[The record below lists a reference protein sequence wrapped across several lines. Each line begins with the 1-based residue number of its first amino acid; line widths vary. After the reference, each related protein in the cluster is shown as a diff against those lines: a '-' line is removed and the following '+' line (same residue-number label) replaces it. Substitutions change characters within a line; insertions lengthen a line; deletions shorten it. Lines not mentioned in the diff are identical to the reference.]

1 MSKPYVLG
9 VDIGGTNTVFGIVD
23 ARGIVL
29 ASGSIKTRKHA
40 NFDDYVAD
48 LHKEVMHLLEANDAT
63 DKIQGIGVGAP
74 NANYY
79 TGEILNAPNL
89 PWGPMVP
96 LAAKISE
103 AFNGIPVAVTNDA
116 NAAALGEMTYGAAR
130 GMKDFIMITLGTGV
144 GSGIVINGQLVYGHD
159 GFAGELGH
167 VIRKPNNGRVC
178 GCGRTGCLEA
188 YCSATG
194 VARTAREFIELRSE
208 PSTLRNLEIESIT
221 SKDVYDAAIAGDKM
235 AKDIFTY
242 TGTMLGEAFA
252 DFIAFSSPQ
261 AIILFGGLAKSGDL
275 LLKPIKEALDKNIL
289 ATFKGKT
296 KIILSEL
303 KESDAAV
310 LGASALGWE
319 AKYRYESTPAATTIS
334 PAVATEPTALVE
346 ETPAK
351 KA

>member
-9 VDIGGTNTVFGIVD
+9 IDIGGTNTVFGIVD
-23 ARGIVL
+23 ARGQVV
-29 ASGSIKTRKHA
+29 ASDSIKTLKHSR
-40 NFDDYVAD
+40 FDDYVD
-48 LHKEVMHLLEANDAT
+48 ELHTEIERLLKSNDAQ
-63 DKIQGIGVGAP
+63 DKIQGIGIGAP

-79 TGEILNAPNL
+79 TGLIENGVNL
-89 PWGPMVP
+89 PWGNNIA
-96 LAAKISE
+96 LAEKVSR

-116 NAAALGEMTYGAAR
+116 NAAAIGEMTYGAAR

-144 GSGIVINGQLVYGHD
+144 GSGIVINGQVVYGHD

-167 VIRKPNNGRVC
+167 VIVKRNNGRIC

-208 PSTLRNLEIESIT
+208 PSSLRNLDIESIT
-221 SKDVYDAAIAGDKM
+221 SKDVYDAAMAGDAL
-235 AKDIFTY
+235 AKEIFEY
-242 TGTMLGEAFA
+242 TGKILGEAFA
-252 DFIAFSSPQ
+252 DMIAFSSPQ
-261 AIILFGGLAKSGDL
+261 AIILFGGLAKSGEL
-275 LLKPIKEALDKNIL
+275 LLKPLKEALDKNIMSI
-289 ATFKGKT
+289 FRGKT

-319 AKYRYESTPAATTIS
+319 AKYRADMNSGVTTAVIS
-334 PAVATEPTALVE
+334 E
-346 ETPAK
+346 
-351 KA
+351 